1 MRSMLAPRRVQDAGS
16 SHSQTLGRGI
26 AVLELLSEKQQALTI
41 QQIAD
46 TLGLHRSIAYRILR
60 TLEAHGLVDRD
71 GRGRIRLGPGLVAL
85 ARGVAPDLRQLAA
98 PELGAVAD
106 AFEVTAFLAVLDRH
120 EVITLLSAEP
130 RGAHA
135 PVAQRP
141 GTRHGVERG
150 APGVAV
156 QLAMS
161 EGERERLAADGVPID
176 RTRLERARANG
187 YALSSDEVIPGL
199 TSIAV
204 PLRIPDDPQPVTL
217 AVVTIR
223 TDRDAAQI
231 AERLRQAAERIVARA
246 C

>member
-1 MRSMLAPRRVQDAGS
+1 MPDAAGATARAP
-16 SHSQTLGRGI
+16 HSQTLSRGI
-26 AVLELLSEKQQALTI
+26 TVLELLNERQQALTI

-46 TLGLHRSIAYRILR
+46 ALGLHRSIAYRILR

-71 GRGRIRLGPGLVAL
+71 GRGRIRLGPGLAAL

-106 AFEVTAFLAVLDRH
+106 AFEVTAFLAVLDRR

-130 RGAHA
+130 RRAHA

-150 APGVAV
+150 APGIAV
-156 QLAMS
+156 QLAMT
-161 EGERERLAADGVPID
+161 EAERERLAADGVPID
-176 RTRLERARANG
+176 RARLDRARADG

-204 PLRIPDDPQPVTL
+204 PLRVPDDPQPATL

-223 TDRDAAQI
+223 AVRD
-231 AERLRQAAERIVARA
+231 AERIAENLREAAGRIAARA